1 MREDNIL
8 GYKNL
13 IYKILSHYRIIYN
26 YNRDFE
32 EDYFHEGMIAL
43 IQAYDSYK
51 EDNNVKFI
59 TYASR
64 CIHNRYR
71 DIFKR
76 KYFNEEPLDIE
87 IKDDLYLL
95 DIIPSKEE
103 LDKSIKNLTVEDNI
117 IICGL
122 YGIKTKKT
130 TQKRL
135 AKQLGCTQ
143 SCIAKKHNKILNLI
157 KEDLKY

>member
-1 MREDNIL
+1 MREETIL
-8 GYKNL
+8 NYQNL
-13 IYKILSHYRIIYN
+13 VYKILSHYRNLYN

-32 EDYFHEGMIAL
+32 EDYFHEGMIDL
-43 IQAYDSYK
+43 IQAYDSYN
-51 EDNNVKFI
+51 EDSNVKFI

-71 DIFKR
+71 DIFKK

-103 LDKSIKNLTVEDNI
+103 KMLDKLIRKETKEELEKSIKKLTVEDNI

-122 YGIKTKKT
+122 YGIKTKK
-130 TQKRL
+130 
-135 AKQLGCTQ
+135 
-143 SCIAKKHNKILNLI
+143 
-157 KEDLKY
+157 